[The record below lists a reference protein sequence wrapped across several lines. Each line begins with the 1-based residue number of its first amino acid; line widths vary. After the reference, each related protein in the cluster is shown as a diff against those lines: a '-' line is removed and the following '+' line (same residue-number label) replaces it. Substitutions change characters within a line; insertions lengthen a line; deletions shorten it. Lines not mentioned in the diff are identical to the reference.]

1 MSVRCGNCLKK
12 YSVDDIGGVV
22 FNHMIMCNMLTDSL
36 FVLFAILAIGIALGN
51 VSIKGISLGSS
62 GVLFV
67 ALLAGHYHLQVPE
80 GVTTIGTALFV
91 YCVGLGVGNRFFGSL
106 RSQGGRLLLLS
117 AVIVCTGWC
126 ITLLA
131 CRLLGIDYGVGAGVF
146 AGACT
151 STPGLA
157 AALEAA
163 ETAGQSSSPIN
174 IGYGVAYPFGVI
186 GVVLFVQVL
195 PKLLKKSLNEPGKQ
209 EQSNSDPNRIV
220 TRVIRIQNNT
230 LIGNNI
236 MTAIENGLLQCRVTR
251 VMKND
256 MLVPLNSEDV
266 FEDNQQLFVV
276 GALSLVERDAALLGH
291 IEKDAPKS
299 HRLKDEMAE
308 VLILEPSLSNKT
320 LRELNTLS
328 NYGIVVSRI
337 TRLGNT
343 FVPHGDTEIF
353 RNDVLTIVGQP
364 EDIKEFKILCK
375 HRSSAINATDIFSL
389 ATGVALGIAVGKIEL
404 INGFSLGTAGGPL
417 LVSLIL
423 GHLGHVGSVVGYMP
437 RNTRVMVMEFA
448 LMLFL
453 AGAGVNGGATLI
465 ETLREQGLTL
475 CCIGILVT
483 LLPLLIGYVLSRKFL
498 GLSLAET
505 LGGICGGMTSTP
517 ALGAITA
524 QTDKQSPVIAYATAY
539 PLALLLMTVLSKVL
553 IMCGSLL

>member
-1 MSVRCGNCLKK
+1 MSDRCGNCLKK
-12 YSVDDIGGVV
+12 YSDGDIGGTV
-22 FNHMIMCNMLTDSL
+22 FNHTIMSNILTDSL
-36 FVLFAILAIGIALGN
+36 FVLFAILAIGLALGN
-51 VSIKGISLGSS
+51 ISIKGISLGSS

-67 ALLAGHYHLQVPE
+67 ALIAGHYHLQVPE
-80 GVTTIGTALFV
+80 GVTDIGTALFV

-106 RSQGGRLLLLS
+106 RSQGGRLLLMS

-126 ITLLA
+126 ITLIA

-163 ETAGQSSSPIN
+163 ETAGQVTSHIN

-195 PKLLKKSLNEPGKQ
+195 PKLLKKSLNEPERK
-209 EQSNSDPNRIV
+209 EQNNSDPNRIV
-220 TRVIRIQNNT
+220 TRVIRIQNNA

-320 LRELNTLS
+320 LLELNTLS

-364 EDIKEFKILCK
+364 EDINEFKILCK
-375 HRSSAINATDIFSL
+375 HRSSAINATDVFSL
-389 ATGVALGIAVGKIEL
+389 TVGVALGIAVGKIEL
-404 INGFSLGTAGGPL
+404 FNGFCLGTAGGAL
-417 LVSLIL
+417 MVSLIL
-423 GHLGHVGSVVGYMP
+423 GHLGHVGAVVGYMP
-437 RNTRVMVMEFA
+437 RNTRVMLMEFA

-465 ETLREQGLTL
+465 ETLRAQGLTL
-475 CCIGILVT
+475 CAVGILVT
-483 LLPLLIGYVLSRKFL
+483 LLPLLLGYVLSRKFL

-553 IMCGSLL
+553 IMCGNWL

>member
-1 MSVRCGNCLKK
+1 MKSCSIG
-12 YSVDDIGGVV
+12 DIGGTV
-22 FNHMIMCNMLTDSL
+22 FNLTIMSNILTDSL
-36 FVLFAILAIGIALGN
+36 FVLFAILAVGLALGN
-51 VSIKGISLGSS
+51 ISIKGISLGSS
-62 GVLFV
+62 GVLFA
-67 ALLAGHYHLQVPE
+67 ALIAGHYHLHVPE
-80 GVTTIGTALFV
+80 GVTAIGTALFV

-106 RSQGGRLLLLS
+106 RSQGGRLLLMS
-117 AVIVCTGWC
+117 AVVVGTGWGV
-126 ITLLA
+126 TLIA
-131 CRLLGIDYGVGAGVF
+131 CYFMGIDYGVGAGLF

-163 ETAGQSSSPIN
+163 ESAGQATSQIN

-195 PKLLKKSLNEPGKQ
+195 PKLLKKNLNEPEKL
-209 EQSNSDPNRIV
+209 ELSNSDPNRIV

-230 LIGNNI
+230 LIGSNI
-236 MTAIENGLLQCRVTR
+236 MTALENGVLQCRVTR

-256 MLVPLNSEDV
+256 MLVPLTSEDV
-266 FEDNQQLFVV
+266 FEENQQLFVV
-276 GALSLVERDAALLGH
+276 GALSLVERDAALLGR
-291 IEKDAPKS
+291 IEKDAPKN

-308 VLILEPSLSNKT
+308 VLILEPNLSNKT

-353 RNDVLTIVGQP
+353 RNDILTIVGQP
-364 EDIKEFKILCK
+364 EDINEFKRLCK

-389 ATGVALGIAVGKIEL
+389 AAGVALGLVVGKIE
-404 INGFSLGTAGGPL
+404 IFDGFCLGAAGGPL

-437 RNTRVMVMEFA
+437 RNTRIMLMEFA

-453 AGAGVNGGATLI
+453 AGAGVNGGSTLV
-465 ETLREQGLTL
+465 ETLQEQGLT
-475 CCIGILVT
+475 IFSVGILVT
-483 LLPLLIGYVLSRKFL
+483 LLPLFVGYVLARKLL
-498 GLSLAET
+498 GLSLTET

-539 PLALLLMTVLSKVL
+539 PLALLLMAILSKIL
-553 IMCGSLL
+553 IMCGIVL